1 MKLYIVRHAIAVP
14 RGTLGIRDDERV
26 LTEKGRAKM
35 RQNAIGLRTLNYL
48 PELILSSPLP
58 RAHQTADIL
67 LEVFGEEIELK
78 ITEALAPAGE
88 RGELYREIRR
98 YEKKLKSMMIVGHQ
112 PSLGEI
118 AGEIAFGSP
127 ECYVNFKK
135 GGACAIEW
143 ESVRGTPSGI
153 MLSLLTPSILRKI
166 ASFI

>member
-1 MKLYIVRHAIAVP
+1 MILYIVRHAIAVP
-14 RGTLGIRDDERV
+14 RGTLGIRDDDRT
-26 LTEKGRAKM
+26 LTEEGMAKM
-35 RQNAIGLRTLNYL
+35 RKNAAGLRALNYL

-58 RAHQTADIL
+58 RARQTAEIL
-67 LEVFGEEIELK
+67 LEAFEKKIDLK
-78 ITEALAPAGE
+78 IAPALAPSGE
-88 RGELYREIRR
+88 RVELYREVRR
-98 YEKKLKSMMIVGHQ
+98 YEKKLKSLMLVGHQ

-143 ESVRGTPSGI
+143 ESIRGAPGGI

-166 ASFI
+166 AQ

>member
-26 LTEKGRAKM
+26 LTEEGKAKM
-35 RQNAIGLRTLNYL
+35 RQNAIGLRKLNYR
-48 PELILSSPLP
+48 PDLILSSPLP
-58 RAHQTADIL
+58 RASQTADIL
-67 LEVFGEEIELK
+67 LEVFEEGIELK
-78 ITEALAPAGE
+78 IEDSLAPAGE
-88 RGELYREIRR
+88 RGELYREIKR
-98 YEKKLKSMMIVGHQ
+98 YEKRLKSLMIVGHQ

-127 ECYVNFKK
+127 DCYVNFKK

-153 MLSLLTPSILRKI
+153 MLSLLTPWILRKI
-166 ASFI
+166 AG

>member
-14 RGTLGIRDDERV
+14 RGTLGVRDDDRI
-26 LTEKGRAKM
+26 LTEEGAAKM
-35 RQNAIGLRTLNYL
+35 RKNAAGLRALNYL

-58 RAHQTADIL
+58 RASQTAEIL
-67 LEVFGEEIELK
+67 LEAFGKDTELK
-78 ITEALAPAGE
+78 ITPTLAPSGN
-88 RGELYREIRR
+88 RGELYREISR
-98 YEKKLKSMMIVGHQ
+98 YEKKLKSLMLVGHQ

-143 ESVRGTPSGI
+143 EGVRGEPSGI
-153 MLSLLTPSILRKI
+153 MMALLTPSLLRKI
-166 ASFI
+166 AG